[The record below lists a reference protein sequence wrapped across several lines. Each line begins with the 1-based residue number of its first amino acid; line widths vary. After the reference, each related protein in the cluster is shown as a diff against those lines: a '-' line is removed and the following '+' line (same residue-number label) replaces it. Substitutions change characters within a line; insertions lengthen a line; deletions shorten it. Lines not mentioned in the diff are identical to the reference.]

1 MEMVRRKLRGSV
13 WGFIILIPCVF
24 FGLACSNSSDP
35 LPPVPPVVSSGSLL
49 VQMQDA
55 PLDNLV
61 KFEITV
67 DSIVLAPGDVEALAA
82 PVEIELTSLQM
93 TVDTVQLSDGVA
105 VGTYTSATFTFSNP
119 EINYCPEPLVADCSS
134 PIKLEGSNLPLQSTT
149 ATVNVD
155 FTVVV
160 NAPTALLVD
169 FDIQSSVLTDA
180 FGDITGV
187 NPTLTAVVLDLD
199 VELNE
204 IEEEGRVLSV
214 NRSSLFEGNFVL
226 ELFTSCDQIIMDVT
240 QDTVFD
246 EFLEEALLENVF
258 ASLEAGQL
266 VEVHGD
272 LNATGDIVATEV
284 EFEDDTADLEAEGV
298 ILALDVPNNQFT
310 FLFQKV
316 IPCGAPV
323 LAGDVITVTVD
334 GNTIFRIDEDDL
346 AVDETLF
353 DQFSD
358 LTVGQR
364 LDLDPVGDNFATT
377 VTADK
382 LKLEDQTIRGTVA
395 AVIGPQVFEL
405 APDSTIFEDT
415 SITVNVSALTE
426 FEDISGTAEL
436 VPPQPVRVK
445 GLLLKDA
452 TGLILEAKKVDPSPE
467 S

>member
-1 MEMVRRKLRGSV
+1 MG
-13 WGFIILIPCVF
+13 IYILASLCDF
-24 FGLACSNSSDP
+24 CLACSNSSDSF
-35 LPPVPPVVSSGSLL
+35 PPVPPVISTGSLL

-67 DSIVLAPGDVEALAA
+67 DSIVLAPGDVDALAA

-93 TVDTVQLSDGVA
+93 TVDTVQFSEGVE

-119 EINYCPEPLVADCSS
+119 EIKYCPEPLDADCSS
-134 PIKLEGSNLPLQSTT
+134 PIELEEANLPLQSTT

-160 NAPTALLVD
+160 GAPTALLVD
-169 FDIQSSVLTDA
+169 FDIQSSVLTDVD
-180 FGDITGV
+180 GNITGV

-199 VELNE
+199 VVLNE
-204 IEEEGRVLSV
+204 FEEEGRVLSV
-214 NRSSLFEGNFVL
+214 NQSSLFEGSFVL
-226 ELFTSCDQIIMDVT
+226 ELFTSCNQITLSVNPA
-240 QDTVFD
+240 TVFD
-246 EFLEEALLENVF
+246 EFFEEALLEDAF

-272 LNATGDIVATEV
+272 MNAAGDIVATEV

-310 FLFQKV
+310 FLLQKV
-316 IPCGAPV
+316 VPCGARV

-334 GNTIFRIDEDDL
+334 DVNTIFRIDEDDL
-346 AVDETLF
+346 PVDETLF

-364 LDLDPVGDNFATT
+364 LDLDPVGVDFVPP

-382 LKLEDQTIRGTVA
+382 LKLEDQTIRGTV
-395 AVIGPQVFEL
+395 GSS
-405 APDSTIFEDT
+405 APR
-415 SITVNVSALTE
+415 VSNWRRTRRL
-426 FEDISGTAEL
+426 SKL
-436 VPPQPVRVK
+436 PR
-445 GLLLKDA
+445 
-452 TGLILEAKKVDPSPE
+452 SP
-467 S
+467 

>member
-1 MEMVRRKLRGSV
+1 M
-13 WGFIILIPCVF
+13 GFIFLIPWMF
-24 FGLACSNSSDP
+24 FGLACRNSADLYESQMET
-35 LPPVPPVVSSGSLL
+35 VPPEFSTGRLL
-49 VQMQDA
+49 VQMKDA

-93 TVDTVQLSDGVA
+93 TVDTVQLSEGVE

-119 EINYCPEPLVADCSS
+119 EIKYCPEPLDAGCSS
-134 PIKLEGSNLPLQSTT
+134 PIELEGADLPLQSTT

-155 FTVVV
+155 FTVSEDSFRVV
-160 NAPTALLVD
+160 GAPAALLVD
-169 FDIQSSVLTDA
+169 FDIQSSVLTDVY
-180 FGDITGV
+180 GNITGV
-187 NPTLTAVVLDLD
+187 NPTLTAVVRDLD

-204 IEEEGRVLSV
+204 FEEEGLVLSV
-214 NRSSLFEGNFVL
+214 NRSSLFEGSFVL
-226 ELFTSCDQIIMDVT
+226 ELFTSCAQITLSVNP
-240 QDTVFD
+240 DTVFD
-246 EFLEEALLENVF
+246 EFFDEALLEDVF
-258 ASLEAGQL
+258 ASLEVGQL

-272 LNATGDIVATEV
+272 MNATGDIVATEV

-310 FLFQKV
+310 FLLQKV

-334 GNTIFRIDEDDL
+334 NVNTTFRIDEDDL

-364 LDLDPVGDNFATT
+364 LDLDPVGDNFVPP

-395 AVIGPQVFEL
+395 EVIGLQVFEL
-405 APDSTIFEDT
+405 APDATIIEDT
-415 SITVNVSALTE
+415 SITVNVAALTE
-426 FEDISGTAEL
+426 FEDNSSVGEL
-436 VPPQPVRVK
+436 FSTKPVRVK
-445 GLLLKDA
+445 GLLLKGA

>member
-1 MEMVRRKLRGSV
+1 M
-13 WGFIILIPCVF
+13 GFIFLFPLVLV
-24 FGLACSNSSDP
+24 GLSCSNSSDTF
-35 LPPVPPVVSSGSLL
+35 PPVPPVVSTGSLL

-67 DSIVLAPGDVEALAA
+67 DSIVLAPGDVDALAA

-93 TVDTVQLSDGVA
+93 TVDTVQFSEGVE

-119 EINYCPEPLVADCSS
+119 EIKYCPEPLVADCSS
-134 PIKLEGSNLPLQSTT
+134 PIELEGTDLPLQSTT

-160 NAPTALLVD
+160 GAPTALLVD
-169 FDIQSSVLTDA
+169 FDIQSSVLTDVD
-180 FGDITGV
+180 GNITGV

-204 IEEEGRVLSV
+204 FEEEGRVLSV
-214 NRSSLFEGNFVL
+214 NRSSLFEGSFVL
-226 ELFTSCDQIIMDVT
+226 ELFTSCNLITLSVNPA
-240 QDTVFD
+240 TVFD
-246 EFLEEALLENVF
+246 EFFDEALLDDAF

-272 LNATGDIVATEV
+272 MNATGNIVATEV

-298 ILALDVPNNQFT
+298 ILALDVPNKQFT
-310 FLFQKV
+310 FLLQKV
-316 IPCGAPV
+316 VPCGAPV

-334 GNTIFRIDEDDL
+334 DGNTIFRIDEDDL
-346 AVDETLF
+346 PVDETLF

-364 LDLDPVGDNFATT
+364 LDLDPVGDNFAAT

-382 LKLEDQTIRGTVA
+382 LKLEDQTVRGTVA
-395 AVIGPQVFEL
+395 VVVNAQLFEL
-405 APDSTIFEDT
+405 APDSTIIEDT

-426 FEDISGTAEL
+426 FDDISGTAEL
-436 VPPQPVRVK
+436 IPSQPVRVK
-445 GLLLKDA
+445 GLLLKGA